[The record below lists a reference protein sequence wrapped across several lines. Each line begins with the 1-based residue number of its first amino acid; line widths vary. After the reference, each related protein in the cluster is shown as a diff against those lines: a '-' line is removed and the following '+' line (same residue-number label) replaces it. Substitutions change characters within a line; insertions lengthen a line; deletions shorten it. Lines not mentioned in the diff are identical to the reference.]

1 MKMIKNILDSMTAVR
16 WVLLVI
22 ELLLT
27 VWFAAAFPFGNAGTV
42 IGGIMC
48 LFLAAVTL
56 EWNGIVRFAKNL
68 CKTGTGKAI
77 VISVVVI
84 AAVMVLYFAMLSVM
98 MLRSIYN
105 KPDKPNVVV
114 VLGCQVRG
122 DRPSKMLRRRL
133 DAALELLEKYP
144 DVKCVVSGGKGDDE
158 NISEAEC
165 MRNYLVEEG
174 ISEDRIIME
183 DKSTTTFENLKFSLE
198 KLDERGISR
207 DITIVTDGY
216 HQYRASLIAKEQ
228 GAGEVTSY
236 SADTEFRHVA
246 SHWVREWF
254 ALTKFFIF
262 GS

>member
-1 MKMIKNILDSMTAVR
+1 MGILKKIFASMTAVR

-22 ELLLT
+22 ELLMIL
-27 VWFAAAFPFGNAGTV
+27 WFAAAFPFGNAGTV
-42 IGGIMC
+42 IGGLMCCVLIIATLKWKDIM
-48 LFLAAVTL
+48 
-56 EWNGIVRFAKNL
+56 RFVKDV
-68 CKTGTGKAI
+68 CKTGAGKGI
-77 VISVVVI
+77 VITSVVIISVLI
-84 AAVMVLYFAMLSVM
+84 LYFLILSVM
-98 MLRSIYN
+98 MLKAIYS

-122 DRPSKMLRRRL
+122 ERPSKMLRRRL
-133 DAALELLEKYP
+133 DAAIELLDEYP

-165 MRNYLVEEG
+165 MKRYLVEKG
-174 ISEDRIIME
+174 ISESRIIME
-183 DKSTTTFENLKFSLE
+183 DKSTTTFENLKFTFA
-198 KLDERGISR
+198 KLDEMGICR

-262 GS
+262 GT

>member
-1 MKMIKNILDSMTAVR
+1 MGILKKIFASMTPVR

-22 ELLLT
+22 ELLMIL
-27 VWFAAAFPFGNAGTV
+27 WFAAAFPFGNAGTV
-42 IGGIMC
+42 IGGLMC
-48 LFLAAVTL
+48 CVLIIATL
-56 EWNGIVRFAKNL
+56 KWKDIIRSAKGL
-68 CKTGTGKAI
+68 CKTGAGKAV
-77 VISVVVI
+77 VISVSVI
-84 AAVMVLYFAMLSVM
+84 AAVMILYFAILSVM
-98 MLRSIYN
+98 MLKAIFS

-114 VLGCQVRG
+114 ILGCQVRG
-122 DRPSKMLRRRL
+122 ERPSKMLRRRL
-133 DAALELLEKYP
+133 DAAIELLDEYP

-165 MRNYLVEEG
+165 MKRYLVEKG
-174 ISEDRIIME
+174 ISESRIIME
-183 DKSTTTFENLKFSLE
+183 DKSTTTFENLKFTFA
-198 KLDERGISR
+198 KLDEMGISR

-262 GS
+262 GT

>member
-22 ELLLT
+22 ELLLII
-27 VWFAAAFPFGNAGTV
+27 WFAAAFPFGNAGTV

-48 LFLAAVTL
+48 CILIGVTL
-56 EWNGIVRFAKNL
+56 EWKGIVQFAKRL
-68 CKTGTGKAI
+68 CKTGGGKAL

-84 AAVMVLYFAMLSVM
+84 AAVMVLYFAMLSAM

-133 DAALELLEKYP
+133 DAAVELLGQYP
-144 DVKCVVSGGKGDDE
+144 DVKCVVSGGQGSDE
-158 NISEAEC
+158 KITEAQC
-165 MRNYLVEEG
+165 MKDYLVEKG
-174 ISEDRIIME
+174 ISESRIIME
-183 DKSTTTFENLKFSLE
+183 DKSKTTFENLKFTFE
-198 KLDERGISR
+198 KLDELGISR

-216 HQYRASLIAKEQ
+216 HQYRAGLIAKEQ
-228 GAGEVTSY
+228 GAGEVTTY

-246 SHWVREWF
+246 SHWVREWV